1 MKDVNIE
8 DYKNKFLSKMLSSHR
23 ITDIYPMV
31 DRIDAY
37 DVPEVNQIILRI
49 YVNDPEMTKE
59 NMYQRD
65 MDPHYLIDYHLSRI
79 APYFSIP
86 KGQKYG
92 FVILNPQG
100 QPIHSY
106 MD

>member
-8 DYKNKFLSKMLSSHR
+8 DYKNKFFSKILSSSK
-23 ITDIYPMV
+23 ITDIYPMI

-37 DVPEVNQIILRI
+37 QVPEIDRIILRI
-49 YVNDPEMTKE
+49 YVNDPDMTYE
-59 NMYQRD
+59 NMYQKEL
-65 MDPHYLIDYHLSRI
+65 DPHYLIEYHISRI

-86 KGQKYG
+86 RNQKYG
-92 FVILNPQG
+92 FVILNPKG
-100 QPIHSY
+100 KPIHSF